1 MQGSPGA
8 DDIRTWDLADTIDAG
23 AGDDTI
29 EGGNGDDAITGGPG
43 RDTINADAA
52 ADSCNF
58 LVCRLPH
65 GNDTVNVRDGE
76 ADSVECGVGTDR
88 VIADAA
94 DTVAPSCE
102 TVDARRRPG
111 PQPAGARC
119 VVAKVKKGAQAPP
132 RPQGGEARRLRGAHE
147 EPCARRCARAA
158 SCGSRTR
165 PASGWPPAPA

>member
-1 MQGSPGA
+1 MRGGPGRRRASAPGTSPT
-8 DDIRTWDLADTIDAG
+8 RSTAG

-65 GNDTVNVRDGE
+65 GNDTVHVRDGE

-102 TVDARRRPG
+102 TVERGSGAGPG
-111 PQPAGARC
+111 PQPAGPRC
-119 VVAKVKKGAQAPP
+119 VVAKVRKGAKLRRAP
-132 RPQGGEARRLRGAHE
+132 ARR
-147 EPCARRCARAA
+147 
-158 SCGSRTR
+158 
-165 PASGWPPAPA
+165 